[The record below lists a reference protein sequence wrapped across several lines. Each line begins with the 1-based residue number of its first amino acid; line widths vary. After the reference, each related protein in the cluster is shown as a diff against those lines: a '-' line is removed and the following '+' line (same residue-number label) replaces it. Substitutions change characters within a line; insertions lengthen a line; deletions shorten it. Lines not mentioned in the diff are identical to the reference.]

1 MTVKLPFSKID
12 SEEFAEAVQLE
23 LLDRLEAASQQTGKG
38 KARKRNYVIWSNS
51 GKMEADEQGREITG
65 WKFNEWDYGKPKIVL
80 ASQSR
85 GLFTRDNKIV
95 VRGYDKF
102 FNIGEVATTKWDWIE
117 SNVRGPFEVTQKE
130 NGCILFFSGLEDGT
144 LLVCSKHS
152 TGPVNTGDKSESPE
166 VEPLDQASSQ
176 DLSEV
181 NMSSASRDKGGSRS
195 HSFAGLLHLKRHLKA
210 KDLTLRDLALTLH
223 ELNATAVAELC
234 DDEFEEH
241 VLAYSAEEAGIYLHG
256 LNLNTPTFSTYPS
269 SRVREFA
276 ETFGLRHVKTL
287 DFESISDLKKFLT
300 LCDETGQYESKD
312 IEGFVVRGKTGNSSS
327 DFFFKYKFDEP
338 YLMYRGW
345 REVTRKLINKGRAE
359 VHVTKHVH
367 ITNQYLD
374 FVEPI
379 LAADKARADKFL
391 DGHGI
396 IGLRDEFLHHLGKS
410 GKELSLQEDL
420 GNLTLHDQVQ
430 HIVILPI
437 ATIGCG
443 KTTVSLAL
451 HSLFGWHHIQSDNIK
466 GTGVGRKMVQEG
478 CRIIR
483 DGDKEKKSQVIILD
497 RNNSNLIE
505 RKQLFDE
512 FDRLKCNPIFVC
524 MSFVDGD
531 DQVREKLARD
541 RVLKRG
547 ENHQSIKVETMGMTR
562 VDQIMRDRCKK
573 MQGVNKAKEP
583 DSRFDL
589 VIECAVAANVTWQNL
604 ETVAKE
610 MSKEYEWTVPKLPSR
625 EEYEAAFAAALNY
638 APTVSNLK
646 KPQKLKPQYVA
657 VAVCGVNEVLSKLGS
672 PFLAQLTRDGRVQE
686 EFHVTLA
693 HVAEKKNN
701 NYHKLLSEY
710 VAKLLPHLESGVNPI
725 EKVKFQIH
733 VPRAIWNG
741 RVFALEVD
749 SVQGPQDETLL
760 ASIDHTSL
768 DKFLHVTI
776 GTAEEA
782 IRPMESGPMVQ
793 KWVEGEREG
802 MEAVDL
808 DVTLHGHL
816 SAFV

>member
-1 MTVKLPFSKID
+1 MTVKLPFAKLDSK
-12 SEEFAEAVQLE
+12 EFDEAIQLA
-23 LLDRLEAASQQTGKG
+23 LLDNLEAASQQTGKG

-65 WKFNEWDYGKPKIVL
+65 WKFNEWDYGKPKIAL
-80 ASQSR
+80 ASNAR
-85 GLFTRDNKIV
+85 GLFTRNNKIV

-102 FNIGEVATTKWDWIE
+102 FNIGEVATTKWDWIKE
-117 SNVRGPFEVTQKE
+117 NVRGPFEVTQKE

-152 TGPVNTGDKSESPE
+152 TGPMNTESESPE
-166 VEPLDQASSQ
+166 PRDQASSQ
-176 DLSEV
+176 DLADV
-181 NMSSASRDKGGSRS
+181 NMSAASRDKGGSRS
-195 HSFAGLLHLKRHLKA
+195 HSFAGLLHIKRHLDA
-210 KDLTLRDLALTLH
+210 KNLSLEDLALTLH
-223 ELNATAVAELC
+223 ALNATAVAELC

-269 SRVREFA
+269 PRVREFA
-276 ETFGLRHVKTL
+276 EVFGLRHVKTL
-287 DFESISDLKKFLT
+287 DFESMTELQDFLM
-300 LCDETGQYESKD
+300 LCDETGQYENRD
-312 IEGFVVRGKTGNSSS
+312 IEGFVVRGKTGDAAA

-359 VHVTKHVH
+359 VHVTKHIH

-379 LAADKARADKFL
+379 LAADKPRADRFL

-410 GKELSLQEDL
+410 GKELSLVEELD
-420 GNLTLHDQVQ
+420 NLILDDKVKN
-430 HIVILPI
+430 IVILPV

-443 KTTVSLAL
+443 KTTLSLAL
-451 HSLFGWHHIQSDNIK
+451 SSLFGWHHIQSDNIK
-466 GTGVGRKMVQEG
+466 GSGVGRKMVQEC

-483 DGDKEKKSQVIILD
+483 DGEKENRRQVIILD
-497 RNNSNLIE
+497 RNNSNLVE

-512 FDRLKCNPIFVC
+512 FDRLKCNPTFVC

-531 DQVREKLARD
+531 DSMREKLARD

-547 ENHQSIKVETMGMTR
+547 ENHQSIKVETMGVAR
-562 VDQIMRDRCKK
+562 VEQIMRDRCKK
-573 MQGVNKAKEP
+573 MQGINKSKEP
-583 DSRFDL
+583 DSRFDI
-589 VIECAVAANVTWQNL
+589 VIECAVSPGVTWQNI

-610 MSKEYEWTVPKLPSR
+610 MHKEYEWPVPKLPSR
-625 EEYEAAFAAALNY
+625 AEYEKAFAAALNY
-638 APTVSNLK
+638 TPTVSNLR

-657 VAVCGVNEVLSKLGS
+657 VAVQGVEALLEGLAS
-672 PFLAQLTRDGRVQE
+672 PFLSQLQKDGRVQK

-693 HVAEKKNN
+693 HVAEKKMN
-701 NYHKLLSEY
+701 NYHKLLSDY
-710 VAKLLPHLESGVNPI
+710 VAKLQPNLETGVNSI
-725 EKVKFQIH
+725 EQVKFQIH
-733 VPRAIWNG
+733 ANRAIWNG

-749 SVQGPQDETLL
+749 RVQGPEDEALL
-760 ASIDHTSL
+760 TSIDHSSL

-776 GTAEEA
+776 GTAEEE

-802 MEAVDL
+802 IEAIDL
-808 DVTLHGHL
+808 DAMLDGHL
-816 SAFV
+816 SAYV

>member
-1 MTVKLPFSKID
+1 MAVKLPFSKID
-12 SEEFAEAVQLE
+12 SEEFAEAVQLD
-23 LLDRLEAASQQTGKG
+23 LLDRLEAASKQTGKG
-38 KARKRNYVIWSNS
+38 KARKRNYVIWSNT
-51 GKMEADEQGREITG
+51 GKMEADEQAREITG
-65 WKFNEWDYGKPKIVL
+65 WKFNEWDYGKPRIVL

-85 GLFTRDNKIV
+85 GLFTRNNKIV

-117 SNVRGPFEVTQKE
+117 SNVKGPFEVTQKE

-152 TGPVNTGDKSESPE
+152 TGPMNTEDKSVSPE
-166 VEPLDQASSQ
+166 AEPLDQASSN
-176 DLSEV
+176 DLSDI
-181 NMSSASRDKGGSRS
+181 NMSSATRDKGGSRS
-195 HSFAGLLHLKRHLKA
+195 HSFAGLLHIKRHLQA
-210 KDLTLRDLALTLH
+210 KNLTLKDLALTLH
-223 ELNATAVAELC
+223 DLNATAVAELC

-241 VLAYSAEEAGIYLHG
+241 VLAYSAEDSGIYLHG

-269 SRVREFA
+269 PRVREFA
-276 ETFGLRHVKTL
+276 EAFGMRHVKTL
-287 DFESISDLKKFLT
+287 DFDSIASLKEFLT

-312 IEGFVVRGKTGNSSS
+312 IEGFVVRGKTGDASS

-345 REVTRKLINKGRAE
+345 REVTRKLVNKGRAE

-379 LAADKARADKFL
+379 LAADKTRADKFL

-420 GNLTLHDQVQ
+420 ENLSLDDQVQ
-430 HIVILPI
+430 NIVILPV

-443 KTTVSLAL
+443 KTTLSLAL

-466 GTGVGRKMVQEG
+466 GSGVGRKMVQEC

-483 DGDKEKKSQVIILD
+483 DGEREKRNQVIILD

-512 FDRLKCNPIFVC
+512 FDKLKCNPTFVC

-531 DQVREKLARD
+531 DHAREKLARD

-547 ENHQSIKVETMGMTR
+547 ENHQSIKVETMGVTQ
-562 VDQIMRDRCKK
+562 VDRIMRDRCKR
-573 MQGVNKAKEP
+573 MQGINKTKEP
-583 DSRFDL
+583 DSRFEL
-589 VIECAVAANVTWQNL
+589 VIECAVAADVTWQNL

-610 MSKEYEWTVPKLPSR
+610 LSKEYEWTVPKLPTR
-625 EEYEAAFAAALNY
+625 EEYERAFGAALNY
-638 APTVSNLK
+638 APTISNLK

-657 VAVCGVNEVLSKLGS
+657 VSVKGMDGLLGELDS
-672 PFLAQLTRDGRVQE
+672 PFLSQLTQDGRVQK

-693 HVAEKKNN
+693 HVAEKKMN

-710 VAKLLPHLESGVNPI
+710 VAKLQPDLEAGVNFI
-725 EKVKFQIH
+725 EKVKFQVH
-733 VPRAIWNG
+733 VCRAIWNG
-741 RVFALEVD
+741 RVLALEVD
-749 SVQGPQDETLL
+749 RVQGPEDEALL
-760 ASIDHTSL
+760 TNIDHASL
-768 DKFLHVTI
+768 DKFLHITV
-776 GTAEEA
+776 GTAEET

-793 KWVEGEREG
+793 KWIEGAQEG
-802 MEAVDL
+802 MEAIEL
-808 DVTLHGHL
+808 DAMLDGHL
-816 SAFV
+816 SAYV

>member
-12 SEEFAEAVQLE
+12 SQEFLEAAQLD
-23 LLDRLEAASQQTGKG
+23 LLERLEAASQQTGKG
-38 KARKRNYVIWSNS
+38 KARKRNYRFWSNS
-51 GKMEADEQGREITG
+51 GKMEPDEQGREITG
-65 WKFNEWDYGKPKIVL
+65 WKFNEWDYGKPKITL
-80 ASQSR
+80 ASQAR

-117 SNVRGPFEVTQKE
+117 NNVRGPFEVTQKE

-152 TGPVNTGDKSESPE
+152 TGPINSADKSESPE
-166 VEPLDQASSQ
+166 VESRDEASSQ
-176 DLSEV
+176 DLSEL
-181 NMSSASRDKGGSRS
+181 NMSSASRDKDGNRS
-195 HSFAGLLHLKRHLKA
+195 HSFAGLLHIKRHLKA
-210 KDLTLRDLALTLH
+210 KNLTLKDLALTLH

-241 VLAYSAEEAGIYLHG
+241 VLAYTAEEAGIYLHG

-269 SRVREFA
+269 PRVREFA
-276 ETFGLRHVKTL
+276 EVFGMRHVKTL
-287 DFESISDLKKFLT
+287 DFESITDLKEFLA
-300 LCDETGQYESKD
+300 LCDETGQYESRD
-312 IEGFVVRGKTGNSSS
+312 IEGFVVRGKTADSSA

-379 LAADKARADKFL
+379 LAANPARADLFL
-391 DGHGI
+391 NGHGI
-396 IGLRDEFLHHLGKS
+396 IGLRDEFLSYLGKS
-410 GKELSLQEDL
+410 GKELSLQEEL
-420 GNLTLHDQVQ
+420 ENLTLGDQVQ
-430 HIVILPI
+430 NIVILPI

-443 KTTVSLAL
+443 KTTLSLAL
-451 HSLFGWHHIQSDNIK
+451 NSLFGWHHIQSDNIK
-466 GTGVGRKMVQEG
+466 GTGVGRKMVQEC

-483 DGDKEKKSQVIILD
+483 DGEKEKRSQVIILD

-512 FDRLKCNPIFVC
+512 FDKLKCNPTFVC

-531 DQVREKLARD
+531 DQEREKLARD

-547 ENHQSIKVETMGMTR
+547 ENHQSIKVETMGVTS
-562 VDQIMRDRCKK
+562 VDRIMRDRCKR
-573 MQGVNKAKEP
+573 MQGINKTKEP
-583 DSRFDL
+583 DSRFDI
-589 VIECAVAANVTWQNL
+589 VIECAVSADVTWQNL
-604 ETVAKE
+604 ETVATE
-610 MSKEYEWTVPKLPSR
+610 MKQQYEWTVVKLPSQK
-625 EEYEAAFAAALNY
+625 EYDDAFSAALGY
-638 APTVSNLK
+638 TPTLNNLRK
-646 KPQKLKPQYVA
+646 AQKLKPQYVA
-657 VAVCGVNEVLSKLGS
+657 VSVNGVNEVLSTVDS
-672 PFLAQLTRDGRVQE
+672 PFLAQLKRDGRIQE

-693 HVAEKKNN
+693 HVAEKKKN
-701 NYHKLLSEY
+701 NYHKLLSDY
-710 VAKLLPHLESGVNPI
+710 VATLQPNLNAGVNAI
-725 EKVKFQIH
+725 ENVKFQIH

-741 RVFALEVD
+741 RVLALEVD
-749 SVQGPQDETLL
+749 RVQGPQDQALL
-760 ASIDHTSL
+760 SSIDHTSL
-768 DKFLHVTI
+768 DKYLHITI
-776 GTAEEA
+776 GTAEET

-793 KWVEGEREG
+793 KWLEGEREG

-808 DVTLHGHL
+808 DVMLDGHL
-816 SAFV
+816 SAYV